1 MKNNDVQ
8 YINDLSYGYWK
19 AQALFVAN
27 DLDMFTLIGERG
39 KSSKVIS
46 KKLGTDHRATEMLLN
61 ALVSLKLLSKSKEI
75 FSNKA
80 ISKRCLSK
88 NGLAYQGDRIKHF
101 HNMWD
106 YWSGLGRAVKSGKPT
121 AFYNAKKGA
130 DKKRLRE
137 FISAMH
143 NTATVQADELY
154 TKLQIKNRSRLL
166 DLAGGQG
173 SYSVKFAKK
182 NRNLKAVV
190 FDLPDVIKLT
200 RDHIKE
206 SSMTGQVTTKAGNCL
221 EDSLGKELYDIVLV
235 SHLLHA
241 YDASENQKI
250 LKKCWDSLVK
260 DGIVVIQE
268 FILNHSKTM
277 LPFGT
282 LFSLNMLMGTQGG
295 SSYSAVE
302 MNEWLKKAGFKKLK
316 RIDLNMDSGLIIGSK
331 L

>member
-1 MKNNDVQ
+1 MKNDDVS
-8 YINDLSYGYWK
+8 YINEISYGYWK

-27 DLDMFTLIGERG
+27 ELDLFTLIGERG
-39 KSSKVIS
+39 KSGKAIT
-46 KKLGTDHRATEMLLN
+46 KKLGTDPRATEMLLN
-61 ALVSLKLLSKSKEI
+61 ALVSLKLLTKSREI
-75 FSNKA
+75 FSNTA
-80 ISKRCLSK
+80 LSKRCLSK
-88 NGLAYQGDRIKHF
+88 NGTAYQGDRLKHF

-106 YWSGLGRAVKSGKPT
+106 YWSGLDTAVKTGKPT
-121 AFYNAKKGA
+121 EYYNAKKGV
-130 DKKRLRE
+130 DKQRLRE

-143 NTATVQADELY
+143 NTATVQADEIY
-154 TKLQIKNRSRLL
+154 MKLQIKERSRLL

-200 RDHIKE
+200 RKHIKE
-206 SSMTGQVTTKAGNCL
+206 SGMTGQITTKAGNCL
-221 EDSLGKELYDIVLV
+221 EDSLGKGLYDIVLV

-250 LKKCWDSLVK
+250 LKKCWDSLIK

-268 FILNHSKTM
+268 FILNPSKTM
-277 LPFGT
+277 PPFGT
-282 LFSLNMLMGTQGG
+282 LFSLNMLMGTQSG

-302 MNEWLKKAGFKKLK
+302 MNEWLKKAGFKNLK
-316 RIDLNMDSGLIIGSK
+316 RIELGMDSGLIIGK
-331 L
+331 KI

>member
-1 MKNNDVQ
+1 MNNNDVS
-8 YINDLSYGYWK
+8 YINDISYGYWK
-19 AQALFVAN
+19 SQALFVAN
-27 DLDMFTLIGERG
+27 DLDLFTLIGERG
-39 KSSKVIS
+39 KMVSAIT
-46 KKLGTDHRATEMLLN
+46 KKLGTDYRATEMLLN

-75 FSNKA
+75 FSNTA
-80 ISKRCLSK
+80 VSKRCLSK
-88 NGLAYQGDRIKHF
+88 NGPAYQGDRIQHF
-101 HNMWD
+101 HNMWE
-106 YWSGLGRAVKSGKPT
+106 YWSGLGTAVKTGKPT
-121 AFYNAKKGA
+121 AFYNAKKGV

-143 NTATVQADELY
+143 NTATVQAGTIY
-154 TKLQIKNRSRLL
+154 SKLQLKRYSRLL

-173 SYSVKFAKK
+173 TYSVKFAEK

-200 RDHIKE
+200 KEHIKE
-206 SSMTGQVTTKAGNCL
+206 SGMTGQVTTKTGNCL
-221 EDSLGKELYDIVLV
+221 EDSLGKGLYDIVLV

-268 FILNHSKTM
+268 FILNTSKTM
-277 LPFGT
+277 PPFGT

-302 MNEWLKKAGFKKLK
+302 MKEWLIKAGFKKLK
-316 RIDLNMDSGLIIGSK
+316 RIDLSMDSGLIIGSK
-331 L
+331 

>member
-46 KKLGTDHRATEMLLN
+46 KKLGTDLRATEMLLN

-80 ISKRCLSK
+80 ISRRCLSK

-101 HNMWD
+101 HNMWE
-106 YWSGLGRAVKSGKPT
+106 YWSGLGTAVKSGKPT
-121 AFYNAKKGA
+121 AFYNSKKGV
-130 DKKRLRE
+130 DKQRLRE

-154 TKLQIKNRSRLL
+154 TKLQIKERSRLL

-190 FDLPDVIKLT
+190 FDLPDVIKIT
-200 RDHIKE
+200 REHIKE
-206 SSMTGQVTTKAGNCL
+206 SGMSGQVTIKAGNCL
-221 EDSLGKELYDIVLV
+221 EDDLGKELYDIVLV

-250 LKKCWDSLVK
+250 FKKCWDSLMK

-268 FILNHSKTM
+268 FILNPSKTM
-277 LPFGT
+277 PLFGT

-302 MNEWLKKAGFKKLK
+302 MQEWLKKAGFKKLR
-316 RIDLNMDSGLIIGSK
+316 RIDLSMDSGLIIGSK

>member
-80 ISKRCLSK
+80 ISRRCLSK

-190 FDLPDVIKLT
+190 FDLPDVIMLT

-221 EDSLGKELYDIVLV
+221 EDNLGKELYDIVLV

-302 MNEWLKKAGFKKLK
+302 MKEWLKKAGFKKLK
-316 RIDLNMDSGLIIGSK
+316 RIDLNMDSGLITGSK

>member
-1 MKNNDVQ
+1 MKNDDIKHLND
-8 YINDLSYGYWK
+8 ISYGYWK

-27 DLDMFTLIGERG
+27 ELDLFTLIGEQRM
-39 KSSKVIS
+39 SSKVIT
-46 KKLGTDHRATEMLLN
+46 KKLGTDPRATEMLLN
-61 ALVSLKLLSKSKEI
+61 ALVSLKLLSKSRDI
-75 FSNKA
+75 FGNTA

-88 NGLAYQGDRIKHF
+88 KGPAYQGDRIKHF
-101 HNMWD
+101 HNMWE
-106 YWSGLGRAVKSGKPT
+106 YWSGLGTAVKSGKPT
-121 AFYNAKKGA
+121 AFYNSKKGV
-130 DKKRLRE
+130 DKQRLRE

-154 TKLQIKNRSRLL
+154 TKLQIKKRSRLL

-190 FDLPDVIKLT
+190 FDLPDVIKIT
-200 RDHIKE
+200 KEHIKE
-206 SSMTGQVTTKAGNCL
+206 SGMTGRITTKAGNCL
-221 EDSLGKELYDIVLV
+221 EDSLGKGLYDIVLV

-241 YDASENQKI
+241 YDAIENQEI
-250 LKKCWDSLVK
+250 LKKCWDSLIK

-268 FILNHSKTM
+268 FILNPSKTTP
-277 LPFGT
+277 PFGT

-302 MNEWLKKAGFKKLK
+302 MKEWLKKAGFKNLK
-316 RIDLNMDSGLIIGSK
+316 GIDLGMDSGLIIGK
-331 L
+331 KI

>member
-1 MKNNDVQ
+1 MNNDDVQ
-8 YINDLSYGYWK
+8 YINEISYGYWK
-19 AQALFVAN
+19 AQALFVASEF
-27 DLDMFTLIGERG
+27 DLFTLIGERG
-39 KSSKVIS
+39 KSGKVIT
-46 KKLGTDHRATEMLLN
+46 KKIGSNLRATEMLLN

-75 FSNKA
+75 FSNTA
-80 ISKRCLSK
+80 VSRHCLMKDSP
-88 NGLAYQGDRIKHF
+88 AYQGDRIQHF
-101 HNMWD
+101 HNMWE

-121 AFYNAKKGA
+121 SFYNAKKGV
-130 DKKRLRE
+130 DKQRLRE

-143 NTATVQADELY
+143 NTATVQADEIY
-154 TKLQIKNRSRLL
+154 TKLQIKKRSRLL

-200 RDHIKE
+200 KEHIKE
-206 SSMTGQVTTKAGNCL
+206 SGMAGQVTTKTGNCL
-221 EDSLGKELYDIVLV
+221 EDSLGKGLYDIVLV

-241 YDASENQKI
+241 YDMSENQKI
-250 LKKCWDSLVK
+250 LKKCWDSLMK

-268 FILNHSKTM
+268 FILNPSKSM
-277 LPFGT
+277 PPFGT

-302 MNEWLKKAGFKKLK
+302 MKGWLKKAGFKNLK
-316 RIDLNMDSGLIIGSK
+316 IIDLGMDSGLIIGK
-331 L
+331 KI

>member
-1 MKNNDVQ
+1 MNNNDIK
-8 YINDLSYGYWK
+8 YLNEISYGYWK
-19 AQALFVAN
+19 AQALFVAVES
-27 DLDMFTLIGERG
+27 DLFTLIGGRG
-39 KSSKVIS
+39 KSGKVIA
-46 KKLGTDHRATEMLLN
+46 KKLGSHLRATEMLLN
-61 ALVSLKLLSKSKEI
+61 ALVSLKLLKKSKEMY
-75 FSNKA
+75 SNTA
-80 ISKRCLSK
+80 VSKRCLMRNSPV
-88 NGLAYQGDRIKHF
+88 YQGDRIQHF

-106 YWSGLGRAVKSGKPT
+106 YWSGLGSAVKTGKPT
-121 AFYNAKKGA
+121 AFYNAKKGV
-130 DKKRLRE
+130 DKQRLRE
-137 FISAMH
+137 FIRAMH

-154 TKLQIKNRSRLL
+154 NKLQIMKYSRLL

-200 RDHIKE
+200 REHIKE
-206 SSMTGQVTTKAGNCL
+206 SGMTGQITTKAGNCL
-221 EDSLGKELYDIVLV
+221 EDSLGKGLYDIVLV

-250 LKKCWDSLVK
+250 LKKCWDSLMK

-268 FILNHSKTM
+268 FILNPSKTM
-277 LPFGT
+277 PLFGT

-295 SSYSAVE
+295 ASYSAVE
-302 MNEWLKKAGFKKLK
+302 IKGWLKKAGFKNLK
-316 RIDLNMDSGLIIGSK
+316 RIDLGMDSGLVIGSK

>member
-1 MKNNDVQ
+1 MNNSDLQ
-8 YINDLSYGYWK
+8 YINEISYGYWK

-27 DLDMFTLIGERG
+27 ELELFTLIGARG
-39 KSSKVIS
+39 KSGKVIA
-46 KKLGTDHRATEMLLN
+46 KKLGTDLRATEMLLN

-75 FSNKA
+75 FSNTA
-80 ISKRCLSK
+80 VSKRCLSK
-88 NGLAYQGDRIKHF
+88 NSPVYQGDRIQHF

-106 YWSGLGRAVKSGKPT
+106 YWSGLGTAVKTGKPT
-121 AFYNAKKGA
+121 AYYNAKKGV
-130 DKKRLRE
+130 DKQRLRE

-143 NTATVQADELY
+143 NTATVQADEIY
-154 TKLQIKNRSRLL
+154 TKLQVKKYSRLL

-173 SYSVKFAKK
+173 SYSVKFAEK

-200 RDHIKE
+200 KEHIKE
-206 SSMTGQVTTKAGNCL
+206 SGMTGQITAKAGNCL
-221 EDSLGKELYDIVLV
+221 EDSLGKGLYDIVLV

-250 LKKCWDSLVK
+250 LKKCWDSLIK

-268 FILNHSKTM
+268 FILNPSKSM
-277 LPFGT
+277 PLFGT

-302 MNEWLKKAGFKKLK
+302 MKGWLKKAGFKNLK
-316 RIDLNMDSGLIIGSK
+316 IIDLGMDSGLIIGK
-331 L
+331 KI

>member
-1 MKNNDVQ
+1 MKNDDVQ
-8 YINDLSYGYWK
+8 YINDISYGYWK
-19 AQALFVAN
+19 AQVLFVASEL
-27 DLDMFTLIGERG
+27 DLFTLIGERG
-39 KSSKVIS
+39 KSGKLIS
-46 KKLGTDHRATEMLLN
+46 KKLGSDLRATEMLLN

-75 FSNKA
+75 YCNTAVSR
-80 ISKRCLSK
+80 RCLMKDSP
-88 NGLAYQGDRIKHF
+88 AYQGDRIQHF

-106 YWSGLGRAVKSGKPT
+106 YWSGLGRAVKTGKPT
-121 AFYNAKKGA
+121 AFYNAKKGV

-143 NTATVQADELY
+143 NTASVQADQLY
-154 TKLQIKNRSRLL
+154 TKLQIKKYGRLL

-173 SYSVKFAKK
+173 TYSVKFAEK

-200 RDHIKE
+200 RKHIRE
-206 SSMTGQVTTKAGNCL
+206 SGMTGQITAKAGNCL

-250 LKKCWDSLVK
+250 LKKCWDSLIK

-268 FILNHSKTM
+268 FVLNPSKTM
-277 LPFGT
+277 PLFGT

-302 MNEWLKKAGFKKLK
+302 MKEWLKKAGFKNLK
-316 RIDLNMDSGLIIGSK
+316 RVDLGMDSGLIIGK
-331 L
+331 KV